1 MTVCCDWC
9 RISAST
15 VQMGLREETSPSEIK
30 GGGMEE
36 RGRERGRRK
45 RSERGREREA
55 REGEIDKLSLN

>member
-30 GGGMEE
+30 GGGGGGE
-36 RGRERGRRK
+36 
-45 RSERGREREA
+45 REREGKEKEE
-55 REGEIDKLSLN
+55 RERERSKRGRDR